1 MQTFKLQVEDQIG
14 RTVSDT
20 DGLNDMLTAT
30 AREVADFLPK
40 DILIRN
46 ATLTEFT
53 SNPYSVV
60 NMRILAVSRN
70 GHYANEM
77 PHGMATRVAD
87 SGSIYFAD
95 STQNRD
101 PVFYFKGSDLYV
113 LPAPTASLKGEILKY
128 SYPTVAHGDTGVSS
142 FPDSAEYAITLGA
155 ASKFLSKL
163 AAEDHAA
170 EDVELSASTSG
181 LSQQVEAD
189 YQRELGRIREQK

>member
-1 MQTFKLQVEDQIG
+1 MQTFKLQVEDMIG

-30 AREVADFLPK
+30 SREVSDFLPR
-40 DILIRN
+40 DALIRN
-46 ATLTEFT
+46 ATLVEFT
-53 SNPYSVV
+53 SNPYSVA

-70 GHYANEM
+70 GHYANEI
-77 PHGMATRVAD
+77 PYGMATNAGD

-101 PVFYFKGSDLYV
+101 PIFYFKGSDLYV
-113 LPAPTASLKGEILKY
+113 LPTPTASLKGEILKF
-128 SYPTVAHGDTGVSS
+128 SYPPVVHSDTGVSS

-155 ASKFLSKL
+155 ASKFLNKL

-170 EDVELSASTSG
+170 EDIELATSTTG
-181 LSQQVEAD
+181 LSQQLEAD
-189 YQRELGRIREQK
+189 YVREGTRIKEQK